1 VSGTGHLTARD
12 DGRFGFVAIDL
23 TAVVRTDEH
32 TIDAMERAAKHA
44 GRACL
49 VSTALDVPVH
59 VDVSVR
65 PISRALE
72 VVA

>member
-1 VSGTGHLTARD
+1 VTTA
-12 DGRFGFVAIDL
+12 AS
-23 TAVVRTDEH
+23 E
-32 TIDAMERAAKHA
+32 IDAMERAAKHA

-49 VSTALDVPVH
+49 VTMALDVPVH

-65 PISRALE
+65 PLTRTLE